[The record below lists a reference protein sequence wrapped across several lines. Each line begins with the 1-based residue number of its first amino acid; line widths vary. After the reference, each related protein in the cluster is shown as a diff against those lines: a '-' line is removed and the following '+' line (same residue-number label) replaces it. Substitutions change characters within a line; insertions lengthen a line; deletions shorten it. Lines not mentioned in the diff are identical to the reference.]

1 MKTETTMHVF
11 QLKHFYLQ
19 KLDFTEHKLQEYPAD
34 HQYVF
39 MEDFYFYFD
48 QKLENCHNYDIHTE
62 LN

>member
-1 MKTETTMHVF
+1 MYVF

-39 MEDFYFYFD
+39 MEAFYFYFD